1 LGLPSFAAPDTWWQ
15 HRRASLLIM
24 CDMGPA
30 ERARGRALHAAACDV
45 EALRQAINLQESSA
59 IMLERVHQTGKSRN
73 ARMRADHAPEML
85 LLALAEQEVMRAES

>member
-30 ERARGRALHAAACDV
+30 ERAKARAMHATACDV

-59 IMLERVHQTGKSRN
+59 IMFERVHETGKSRD
-73 ARMRADHAPEML
+73 ARGRADHAHEML
-85 LLALAEQEVMRAES
+85 LLALAEQVDMRAES